1 MSAGACGQA
10 EPAQA
15 ELLRYPLVLYA
26 RATIERWRGWC
37 VVRDAQAITWE
48 RDFARALERSL
59 RERKP
64 VLVDVRKPD

>member
-1 MSAGACGQA
+1 
-10 EPAQA
+10 
-15 ELLRYPLVLYA
+15 
-26 RATIERWRGWC
+26 